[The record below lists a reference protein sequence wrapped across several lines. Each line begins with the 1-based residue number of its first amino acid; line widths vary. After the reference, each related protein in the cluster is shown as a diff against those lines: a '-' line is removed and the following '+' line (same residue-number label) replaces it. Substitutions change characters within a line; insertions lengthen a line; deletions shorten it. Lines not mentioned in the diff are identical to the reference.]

1 MKLEFDPSLIE
12 EVIFS
17 ELKSREE
24 KGDFTLTL
32 DYHSCIDPIYEKF
45 PLDERPSQF
54 KKIEWDFFQKLGLPK
69 LIKEIFDEFPE
80 LEKKA
85 CGGAI
90 AKAANNFDEGAYLT
104 KGMNQESGQK
114 KIVVKLMPDRFMA
127 IPYLKKLVRHELM
140 HASDMLSET
149 YGYRDERLGGNPME
163 ESIVKERYCTFWDI
177 YVDSRLIT
185 KGKETLSDKAGR
197 YAEFDALYRKIPD
210 EVKIA
215 IFDVLWQDE
224 HLTHDKIL
232 SLAKDVN
239 ELIKISDGLPIKHSL
254 KKKKTILPGAQC
266 PLCQFRTYQWAE
278 GIEQDAYLVNEIKKD
293 FPDWEP
299 EDGVCGQCVEAY
311 KVRKSVC

>member
-32 DYHSCIDPIYEKF
+32 DYHSCIDPIYENF

-177 YVDSRLIT
+177 YVDSRLIR

-215 IFDVLWQDE
+215 IFEVLWQDE

-266 PLCQFRTYQWAE
+266 PLCQFRTYQWTE